1 MVFSLFL
8 GTAYMLLCNNG
19 IAPAGLQL
27 VGYLNISAEL
37 SQLHN
42 SQFAQNAPEGP
53 V

>member
-19 IAPAGLQL
+19 IATAGLQL
-27 VGYLNISAEL
+27 VGYPNISAEL
-37 SQLHN
+37 SKVCTN
-42 SQFAQNAPEGP
+42 SQGSDYAL